1 MPQIVR
7 CKCSSSELSYRKARS
22 VVRQNMKFARNAM
35 HIALSQVFV
44 GLISYF
50 TVFVGARILDAD
62 NLARFSTTWAIIN
75 TVALTTLIPT
85 ETYSPKLHAEFENS
99 SVLSRANVDSTLLFY
114 CLVGGLLSA
123 TVSSILAALDVLPV
137 NLFELLAGVC
147 FIFGASF
154 YGFKRAVAMSYG
166 EFRNYWKLSLNY
178 SLVGSAGLLLVFLT
192 NRNSWSPLFLVLGV
206 ASATTLLININ
217 GQKFAPFTLREIGKV
232 IDQSRSKGT
241 HKVLGNLLVATFL
254 SLLLSNGAVA
264 FGLRVG
270 VDSRDLVAY
279 SAMLNIVLIP
289 MTMLNS
295 FSAPTLNKAVELV
308 HTKQARNFVSLY
320 LKALSLY
327 LGATVLVVLVSVG
340 FGNLLLH
347 IYVGIS
353 YDVSPRVAGAIAL
366 SEGLA
371 TLTVLPRLFLVA
383 SGATKTILRIWV
395 LGVCCFVGVLV
406 VPMSPLTRIVIAPG
420 IAGGVIVILSSVL
433 LLKNLK
439 SDSSFTIS
447 PPGDTFV

>member
-1 MPQIVR
+1 
-7 CKCSSSELSYRKARS
+7 
-22 VVRQNMKFARNAM
+22 MKFARNAM
-35 HIALSQVFV
+35 YIALSQVFV

-62 NLARFSTTWAIIN
+62 NLARFSTAWAIIN
-75 TVALTTLIPT
+75 TVALTSLIPT
-85 ETYSPKLHAEFENS
+85 ETYSPKLRAEFES
-99 SVLSRANVDSTLLFY
+99 TSVLSRANIESALLFY
-114 CLVGGLLSA
+114 CLVGGLLSTA
-123 TVSSILAALDVLPV
+123 VIAMLAALDVLPV
-137 NLFELLAGVC
+137 NLWELLASIC
-147 FIFGASF
+147 FILGAST
-154 YGFKRAVAMSYG
+154 YGFKRAIAMSQG
-166 EFRNYWKLSLNY
+166 EFQKYWRLSLNY
-178 SLVGSAGLLLVFLT
+178 SLFGSAGLLLVYLM
-192 NRNSWSPLFLVLGV
+192 NRNSWSTLFLVLGV
-206 ASATTLLININ
+206 ASATTILVTIN
-217 GQKFAPFTLREIGKV
+217 GQKFAPISLRGFRNV
-232 IDQSRSKGT
+232 IDQSRSTGT

-264 FGLRVG
+264 FGLRIG

-308 HTKQARNFVSLY
+308 HSQQTKNFVSLY
-320 LKALSLY
+320 VKAMSLY
-327 LGATVLVVLVSVG
+327 FAATALVVFVSIG

-347 IYVGIS
+347 VYVGAS

-383 SGATKTILRIWV
+383 SGATASILRIWII
-395 LGVCCFVGVLV
+395 GVFCFVAILV
-406 VPMSPLTRIVIAPG
+406 TPVNPLTRIVIAPG
-420 IAGGVIVILSSVL
+420 IAGGVIVLLSSII
-433 LLKNLK
+433 LLKNLE

-447 PPGDTFV
+447 PTGDTSV